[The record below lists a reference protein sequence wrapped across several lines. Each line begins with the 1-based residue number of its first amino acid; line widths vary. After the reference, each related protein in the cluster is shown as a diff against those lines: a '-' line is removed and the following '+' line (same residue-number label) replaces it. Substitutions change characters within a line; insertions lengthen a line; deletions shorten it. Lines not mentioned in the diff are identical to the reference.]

1 MSRQCWLVGLSR
13 HVLYYVPQVASEH
26 DLVLMRELDV
36 EYTEHPF
43 LGVRK
48 LAVHLQ
54 TLGYEAGVKRVRR
67 LFRTMGLIAIYQ
79 VPKPNLSAPGHKIFP
94 YLLRN
99 LTIDRPD
106 QVWAT
111 DITYLRLA
119 HGFVYL
125 TAIMDWYSRYV
136 LSWRLSNTLDALF
149 CVDALE
155 EALSKFDTPSI
166 FNSDQGSQYS
176 SDRFTDLLI
185 SSGVLISMD
194 GKGRWAD
201 NRFVERLWR
210 TVKYE
215 AVFTCD
221 FEDVRVAR
229 QHLTKYFDYYNYQ
242 RPHQS
247 LGYQTPEAVYRGV
260 VQGSFESVNHVSSTP
275 LGSAFATL
283 TNTANSEV

>member
-1 MSRQCWLVGLSR
+1 M
-13 HVLYYVPQVASEH
+13 LYYTPEVVNDH

-48 LAVHLQ
+48 LAVHLR

-67 LFRTMGLIAIYQ
+67 LLRTMGLIAIYQ
-79 VPKPNLSAPGHKIFP
+79 VPKLNLSAPGHKIYP

-111 DITYLRLA
+111 DITYIRLA

-125 TAIMDWYSRYV
+125 TAIIDWYSRYV

-155 EALSKFDTPSI
+155 EALSKFDKPKI

-176 SDRFTDLLI
+176 SDCFTELLI
-185 SSGVLISMD
+185 SSGVAISMD
-194 GKGRWAD
+194 GKGRWVD

-221 FEDVRVAR
+221 FEDMRVAR
-229 QHLTKYFDYYNYQ
+229 QQLTKYFEYYNCQ

-247 LGYQTPEAVYRGV
+247 FDYQTPEAVYRGT
-260 VQGSFESVNHVSSTP
+260 VQGSLETVNHVSSTP
-275 LGSAFATL
+275 LGYAFATL
-283 TNTANSEV
+283 TNTAICEV